1 MIDKIRPI
9 LWVLVFPACW
19 YIFARHVTVLTML
32 NDPVG
37 LASSLFIVVVTV
49 DFFTLPF
56 QNKRPT
62 DNTSETKPKQTTDPA
77 PYRMPRTKELNDLL
91 LVYNTR
97 RPNGMT
103 VTELNSLYALTAQSG
118 EKVDET
124 ISKIHREVKYERDR
138 RKNETPQTL
147 KSSTESPQSEAERFA
162 YAVPKDLVD
171 RTPDKVKKAQRK
183 AGVRC
188 PKCGSTDVILL
199 NNTKSSL
206 SAGKAIVGDVV
217 AGVPG
222 MAVGAVMGK
231 KGKREYLCNH
241 CGKRYSVRN

>member
-1 MIDKIRPI
+1 MMDKIRPI

-19 YIFARHVTVLTML
+19 YIFAHHVTVLTML

-37 LASSLFIVVVTV
+37 LVSSLFIVVVAV

-138 RKNETPQTL
+138 RKNETPQPLGSSAEKGYAPANPNATL
-147 KSSTESPQSEAERFA
+147 NRAALDT
-162 YAVPKDLVD
+162 
-171 RTPDKVKKAQRK
+171 TPEKVKKAQRK
-183 AGVRC
+183 AGLRC
-188 PKCGSTDVILL
+188 PKCDSTDVTFL
-199 NNTKSSL
+199 NNTSKST
-206 SAGKAIVGDVV
+206 SAGKSLLGAEVFGLE
-217 AGVPG
+217 G
-222 MAVGAVMGK
+222 MVVGAVIGK

>member
-1 MIDKIRPI
+1 MALMVKPVIDGS
-9 LWVLVFPACW
+9 ATGG
-19 YIFARHVTVLTML
+19 AVTPMQIAGIVVGI
-32 NDPVG
+32 VG
-37 LASSLFIVVVTV
+37 LLVYAMV
-49 DFFTLPF
+49 P
-56 QNKRPT
+56 NKMNSAEKKATEP
-62 DNTSETKPKQTTDPA
+62 EYA
-77 PYRMPRTKELNDLL
+77 MPRSKELNDLL

-103 VTELNSLYALTAQSG
+103 VAELNGLYALTAQSG

-124 ISKIHREVKYERDR
+124 ISKIHRDVKYERDR
-138 RKNETPQTL
+138 RKNGTPQTL

-162 YAVPKDLVD
+162 CAVPKDLVD

-188 PKCGSTDVILL
+188 PKCGSTDITLL

-222 MAVGAVMGK
+222 MAVGAIMGK

>member
-1 MIDKIRPI
+1 MALMVKPVIDGS
-9 LWVLVFPACW
+9 ATGG
-19 YIFARHVTVLTML
+19 AVTPMQIAGIVVGI
-32 NDPVG
+32 VG
-37 LASSLFIVVVTV
+37 LLVYAMV
-49 DFFTLPF
+49 P
-56 QNKRPT
+56 NKMNSAEKKAT
-62 DNTSETKPKQTTDPA
+62 EPKYA
-77 PYRMPRTKELNDLL
+77 MPRSKELNDLL

-103 VTELNSLYALTAQSG
+103 VAELNGLYALTAQSG

-124 ISKIHREVKYERDR
+124 ISKIHRDVKYERDR
-138 RKNETPQTL
+138 RKNGTPQTL

-188 PKCGSTDVILL
+188 PKCGSTDIILL

-222 MAVGAVMGK
+222 MAVGAIMGK

>member
-1 MIDKIRPI
+1 M
-9 LWVLVFPACW
+9 
-19 YIFARHVTVLTML
+19 
-32 NDPVG
+32 
-37 LASSLFIVVVTV
+37 
-49 DFFTLPF
+49 
-56 QNKRPT
+56 
-62 DNTSETKPKQTTDPA
+62 
-77 PYRMPRTKELNDLL
+77 
-91 LVYNTR
+91 
-97 RPNGMT
+97 
-103 VTELNSLYALTAQSG
+103 
-118 EKVDET
+118 
-124 ISKIHREVKYERDR
+124 KYERDR
-138 RKNETPQTL
+138 RKNGTPQTL

-188 PKCGSTDVILL
+188 PKCGSTDITLL

-222 MAVGAVMGK
+222 MAVGAIMGK

>member
-1 MIDKIRPI
+1 MFWTSYAIMAVGMALMVKPIIDGS
-9 LWVLVFPACW
+9 ATGG
-19 YIFARHVTVLTML
+19 AVTPMQIAGIVVGI
-32 NDPVG
+32 VG
-37 LASSLFIVVVTV
+37 LLVYAMV
-49 DFFTLPF
+49 P
-56 QNKRPT
+56 NKMNSAEKKATEP
-62 DNTSETKPKQTTDPA
+62 EYA
-77 PYRMPRTKELNDLL
+77 MPRSKELNDLL

-97 RPNGMT
+97 RPIGMT
-103 VTELNSLYALTAQSG
+103 VAELNSLYALTAQSG

-124 ISKIHREVKYERDR
+124 ISKIHRDVKYERDR
-138 RKNETPQTL
+138 RKNGTPQTL
-147 KSSTESPQSEAERFA
+147 RSSTESPQFEAERFA

>member
-1 MIDKIRPI
+1 MDKIRPI

-19 YIFARHVTVLTML
+19 YIFAHHVTVLTML

-37 LASSLFIVVVTV
+37 LVSSLFIVVVAV

-56 QNKRPT
+56 QNKRTT

-77 PYRMPRTKELNDLL
+77 PYRMPRSKELNDLL
-91 LVYNTR
+91 LVYNAK

-138 RKNETPQTL
+138 RKNVTPQPL
-147 KSSTESPQSEAERFA
+147 GSSAEKG
-162 YAVPKDLVD
+162 YAPAHPNAELNRAALDT
-171 RTPDKVKKAQRK
+171 TPEKVKKAQRK
-183 AGVRC
+183 AGLRC
-188 PKCGSTDVILL
+188 PSATPPTSRSSITRRSQPALGRRSLAPNCSALRAWWSVPRWAGRESASTFA
-199 NNTKSSL
+199 TTAAS
-206 SAGKAIVGDVV
+206 GT
-217 AGVPG
+217 
-222 MAVGAVMGK
+222 
-231 KGKREYLCNH
+231 R
-241 CGKRYSVRN
+241 